1 MIVEDK
7 ILNHSSPEHLI
18 APRLELDVEAFNR
31 EVRFGYRDLDTTQ
44 SEHENNILRD
54 WSKKFLSYFKE
65 WNGLMLSYKDMEF
78 SFWIKQFR
86 VAYFFVV
93 QHEKLP
99 LPYFSP
105 TEKYSE
111 EWFIKQILI
120 QLKKFFRTTG
130 FIEQLNVQNEQ
141 YSKGIDRVRT
151 AYQEVSKQ
159 SADAPELKFYLTYP
173 PAYQSFFCISEVIK
187 ALGRFEKLLQQQEW
201 YQGQVLF
208 TYYHLIRDSGANCY
222 VIRLYLAFQK
232 VFFSSEINYLDLVI
246 NLWKQA
252 TRDLGVVLDISGS
265 NNPFCLAEGE
275 FIEYVEPDNILDDL
289 NEAPESVSSVGEG
302 MSKICIYPKG
312 FKIFKG
318 RKA

>member
-1 MIVEDK
+1 MIVEDN
-7 ILNHSSPEHLI
+7 ILNYSSPEHLI

-31 EVRFGYRDLDTTQ
+31 EVRFGHRDLDTTQ
-44 SEHENNILRD
+44 SEHENTILNH
-54 WSKKFLSYFKE
+54 WSKIFLSYFKE
-65 WNGLMLSYKDMEF
+65 WNGLIFYFRDMEF
-78 SFWIKQFR
+78 SFWIKQFST
-86 VAYFFVV
+86 AYFFVV

-99 LPYFSP
+99 LSYFSP

-159 SADAPELKFYLTYP
+159 SVDAPELKFYLTYP
-173 PAYQSFFCISEVIK
+173 PAYQSFFCISEVTK
-187 ALGRFEKLLQQQEW
+187 AINNFEKLLKGKPW

-208 TYYHLIRDSGANCY
+208 TYYHFIRDSRTSCY
-222 VIRLYLAFQK
+222 VIHLYLAFQK
-232 VFFSSEINYLDLVI
+232 VFFSSEVDYLDLVT
-246 NLWKQA
+246 NLWQQA
-252 TRDLGVVLDISGS
+252 TRDVGVVQGLSEL
-265 NNPFCLAEGE
+265 NNPFCLEEGE
-275 FIEYVEPDNILDDL
+275 LIEYVEPDNILDDL
-289 NEAPESVSSVGEG
+289 NDVPESVSSVSEG

-312 FKIFKG
+312 FKTFKG
-318 RKA
+318 RKV